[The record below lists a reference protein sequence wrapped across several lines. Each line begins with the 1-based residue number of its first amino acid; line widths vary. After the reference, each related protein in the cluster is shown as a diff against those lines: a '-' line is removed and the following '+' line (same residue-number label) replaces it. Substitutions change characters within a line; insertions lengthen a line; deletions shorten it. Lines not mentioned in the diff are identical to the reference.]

1 MTKASA
7 SMSHATMGHFSPAS
21 LLSSAPQT
29 SEATPAVKE
38 TIDRIAEAC
47 IPQFSKAFGEGVSIS
62 FSSGSITSET
72 ASDFL
77 LSLEKTAVTGLFEV
91 PDANSRIV
99 VSLEDDFVQLYIEL
113 MCGGVCG
120 EPLST
125 EPRPG
130 TSIDRQFARSAL
142 NLLAGVF
149 EKECAIFHLGAITF
163 GQIETKLDPLVLG
176 NRSSK
181 VTVVTLALECRE
193 VRATLRAALP
203 SAIVDR
209 LKLDALPPSSATE
222 SRDPLW
228 TEHFQSEVGR
238 AMIKMDAYLDADS
251 LRLGDIADLKVGQTL
266 LLPRMVSSRCELRS
280 DKKLL
285 FRCELGQTDGRY
297 SVRIS
302 ETSPEPQGT
311 GATSPNVLKL
321 FE

>member
-1 MTKASA
+1 
-7 SMSHATMGHFSPAS
+7 
-21 LLSSAPQT
+21 
-29 SEATPAVKE
+29 
-38 TIDRIAEAC
+38 
-47 IPQFSKAFGEGVSIS
+47 
-62 FSSGSITSET
+62 
-72 ASDFL
+72 
-77 LSLEKTAVTGLFEV
+77 
-91 PDANSRIV
+91 
-99 VSLEDDFVQLYIEL
+99 VSLEDDFVQLFIEL
-113 MCGGVCG
+113 MCGGTCG
-120 EPLST
+120 EPLPS

-142 NLLAGVF
+142 NLLAAVF

-176 NRSSK
+176 NRLSK
-181 VTVVTLALECRE
+181 VTVVTLALECRA

-209 LKLDALPPSSATE
+209 LKLDALPASSAAD

-228 TEHFQSEVGR
+228 TEHFQSEIGR
-238 AMIKMDAYLDADS
+238 AMVKLDAYLDADS
-251 LRLGDIADLKVGQTL
+251 LRLGDVADLKIGQTL

-302 ETSPEPQGT
+302 ETSPEAQGA
-311 GATSPNVLKL
+311 GSASPNVSKL